1 MARKK
6 VQTAQKAV
14 SAEAVKEAAPAAV
27 KAPEV
32 KEPEVKAPE
41 AKETEAK
48 QPQKEAKKPA
58 ARKTVKKQE
67 VKTSLSV
74 QYMGKDVSEK
84 DMIAMV
90 KKDWTAKKNKVG
102 DIRTMDLYVKVE
114 ENMVYYVINGTETG
128 SVAI

>member
-14 SAEAVKEAAPAAV
+14 SAEAVKAAAPAAV

-41 AKETEAK
+41 TKETEAK
-48 QPQKEAKKPA
+48 QPLKEAKKPA
-58 ARKTVKKQE
+58 ARKTAKKLE

>member
-14 SAEAVKEAAPAAV
+14 SAEAVKAAAPAAV

-41 AKETEAK
+41 TKEDEAK
-48 QPQKEAKKPA
+48 QLQKEAKKPA
-58 ARKTVKKQE
+58 ARKTAKKQE

>member
-14 SAEAVKEAAPAAV
+14 SAEAVKAAAPAAV

-41 AKETEAK
+41 TKETEVK
-48 QPQKEAKKPA
+48 QPLKEAKKPA
-58 ARKTVKKQE
+58 ARKTAKKLE

>member
-14 SAEAVKEAAPAAV
+14 SAEAVKAAAPAAV

-41 AKETEAK
+41 TKEAEAK
-48 QPQKEAKKPA
+48 QLQKEAKKPA
-58 ARKTVKKQE
+58 ARKTAKKQE

>member
-14 SAEAVKEAAPAAV
+14 SAEAVKAAAPAAV

-41 AKETEAK
+41 TKETEVK
-48 QPQKEAKKPA
+48 QPLKEAKKPA
-58 ARKTVKKQE
+58 ARKTAKKLE

-102 DIRTMDLYVKVE
+102 DIKTMDLYVKVE

>member
-14 SAEAVKEAAPAAV
+14 SAEAVKAAAPAAV

-41 AKETEAK
+41 TKETEAQ

-58 ARKTVKKQE
+58 ARKTAKKQE

-102 DIRTMDLYVKVE
+102 DIKTMDLYVKVE

-128 SVAI
+128 SVTI

>member
-14 SAEAVKEAAPAAV
+14 SAEAVKAAAPAAV

-41 AKETEAK
+41 TKETEAK

-58 ARKTVKKQE
+58 ARKTAKKLE

-102 DIRTMDLYVKVE
+102 DIKTMDLYVKVE

>member
-14 SAEAVKEAAPAAV
+14 SAEAVKAAAPAAV

-41 AKETEAK
+41 VKETEAK

-58 ARKTVKKQE
+58 ARKTAKKQE

>member
-14 SAEAVKEAAPAAV
+14 SAEAVKAAAPAAV

-41 AKETEAK
+41 TKETEVE
-48 QPQKEAKKPA
+48 QPLKEAKKPA
-58 ARKTVKKQE
+58 ARKTAKKLE

-102 DIRTMDLYVKVE
+102 DIKTMDLYVKVE

>member
-14 SAEAVKEAAPAAV
+14 SAEAVKAAAPAAV

-58 ARKTVKKQE
+58 ARKTAKKQE